1 MHEEENGL
9 VKKIGIKGTGSYVP
23 ERIVPNSYF
32 EKIVNTTSE
41 WIVARTGIK
50 TRRMIEPGQA
60 LSDLAIQAS
69 ERALEMAGLSPEKLD
84 IIIVGTS
91 SADMLT
97 PSAACILQHRL
108 GAQNAVGFDVN
119 AACTGFIYGLAVAQ
133 KFMQDGSYHH
143 ALVVGGEI
151 VSNRLDYKD
160 RATCVLFGDG
170 AGAVVLG
177 HSNRNGDGEI
187 LNIHLQSD
195 GNLWSLIHVPGG
207 GSRIPASQQ
216 MLDEGLQYLK
226 MQGNEVFKYAVR
238 TMVDAAQKTM
248 ESKGI
253 TPDEIDWFIPHQ
265 ANMRIMEAVAERLG
279 VPLEKVIVTVDKYGN
294 TSAAS
299 IPTALDEGVRSGQ
312 IRRGDLILVSSFGA
326 GLTWAAAL
334 FRY

>member
-9 VKKIGIKGTGSYVP
+9 VKKIGIKGTGSCVP

-60 LSDLAIQAS
+60 LSDLATQAS

-119 AACTGFIYGLAVAQ
+119 AACPGFIYGLAVAQ

-160 RATCVLFGDG
+160 RGTCVLFGDG

-187 LNIHLQSD
+187 LNIRLQSD

-207 GSRIPASQQ
+207 GSRIPPSQQ
-216 MLDEGLQYLK
+216 MLEESLQYLK

-238 TMVDAAQKTM
+238 TMVDSSQKTM

-265 ANMRIMEAVAERLG
+265 ANMRIMEVVAERLG

-299 IPTALDEGVRSGQ
+299 IPTALDESVRSGK